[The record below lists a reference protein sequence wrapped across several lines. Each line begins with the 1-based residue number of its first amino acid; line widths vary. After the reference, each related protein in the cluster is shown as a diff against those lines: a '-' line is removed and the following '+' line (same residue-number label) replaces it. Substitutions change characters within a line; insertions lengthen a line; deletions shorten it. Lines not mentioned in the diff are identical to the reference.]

1 MGRVWTRRTR
11 RSCFSRSSPRSR
23 RAKGRGSVCRSAT
36 ASSTRM
42 AAPSAT
48 RATPG
53 AARHFSSSCRRCPPP
68 RLRKPARQ
76 TRETMTDR
84 LYYTDPHGREF
95 DAVVA
100 RVERRDG
107 RTVVMLDR
115 TSFYPTSGGQ
125 PFDVGTLGGVR
136 VIDVVDDEEGE
147 VLHVVEDSVGGDPG
161 RPRARPPP

>member
-1 MGRVWTRRTR
+1 
-11 RSCFSRSSPRSR
+11 
-23 RAKGRGSVCRSAT
+23 
-36 ASSTRM
+36 
-42 AAPSAT
+42 
-48 RATPG
+48 
-53 AARHFSSSCRRCPPP
+53 
-68 RLRKPARQ
+68 
-76 TRETMTDR
+76 MTDR

-147 VLHVVEDSVGGDPG
+147 VLHVVEDSVGADLD
-161 RPRARPPP
+161 RPPRRSRIRPYVSGPGTDQQTLSLIHI